1 MYTVVS
7 IYPVPIYTPRGPFI
21 WNMRYTVGVASQCFW
36 DELMLLK
43 CELMLL
49 KCELMLLKCEQM
61 LLKSKINTKK
71 SANIV
76 LENW

>member
-36 DELMLLK
+36 DELMLL
-43 CELMLL
+43 E
-49 KCELMLLKCEQM
+49 CELMLLKCEQM
-61 LLKSKINTKK
+61 LLKSKIYTKK
-71 SANIV
+71 SADIV

>member
-1 MYTVVS
+1 MNGS
-7 IYPVPIYTPRGPFI
+7 IGIEVHNIKASHKI
-21 WNMRYTVGVASQCFW
+21 TVGAGSQCYW

-43 CELMLL
+43 CEFIIL
-49 KCELMLLKCEQM
+49 KSELM

-76 LENW
+76 LGNW